1 MHGDVF
7 RPPTH
12 PDLFASV
19 IGTGVQV
26 FWTLTMVIVLAAL
39 GILSPVHRGSLL
51 TAAVILFFFMAFLA
65 GFSSARL

>member
-1 MHGDVF
+1 MF

-19 IGTGVQV
+19 IGTGAQV

-39 GILSPVHRGSLL
+39 GILSLVHRGSLL

>member
-1 MHGDVF
+1 MF

-51 TAAVILFFFMAFLA
+51 TAAVIRFFLTPFPA

>member
-1 MHGDVF
+1 MF

-26 FWTLTMVIVLAAL
+26 FSTLTMVIELAAL